1 MDFYSTRNK
10 SFRLSGE
17 QAVIAGIAPDGGLFL
32 PCELPRYGRE
42 ELERMKSLDYVS
54 LAAKVMAFF
63 FPGIGEQKLLAAC
76 REAYAPEKFGGEC
89 PVRLHELD
97 GNTVML
103 ELWHGPT
110 LAFKDMALQMLPHLL
125 SLSLEA
131 TGDGRRALILT
142 ATSGDT
148 GKAALEGFTNVPGT
162 QVAVFYP
169 AYGVSE
175 MQRLQMATHR
185 AKNVAVFA
193 IDGNFDDTQTA
204 VKRMFA
210 DSSLQKEASANGAFL
225 SSANSIN
232 VGRLIPQIVYYIYA
246 YLRLVSQGHI
256 TLGDAVDIAV
266 PTGNFGNILAAWL
279 AGRMG
284 IPVKTLICASN
295 RNNILTDFFRTGVYD
310 TRRPFYKTGS
320 PSMDILVSSNLER
333 LLFYLYGEDDGACA
347 DLMRQLSETG
357 CYRLSPQALQRA
369 QEMFFAACADDEQ
382 TIACIGKVWKSLGYC
397 VDPHTAVALCALS
410 QRSDSSLTLVASTAS
425 PYKFSST
432 VLRGLGQAPSQDEFE
447 NLERLA
453 GILHEQPPER
463 LRELRELPLRFDQ
476 VFSKERMPDLVR
488 GLFKN

>member
-1 MDFYSTRNK
+1 M
-10 SFRLSGE
+10 
-17 QAVIAGIAPDGGLFL
+17 
-32 PCELPRYGRE
+32 
-42 ELERMKSLDYVS
+42 
-54 LAAKVMAFF
+54 
-63 FPGIGEQKLLAAC
+63 
-76 REAYAPEKFGGEC
+76 
-89 PVRLHELD
+89 
-97 GNTVML
+97 
-103 ELWHGPT
+103 
-110 LAFKDMALQMLPHLL
+110 
-125 SLSLEA
+125 
-131 TGDGRRALILT
+131 
-142 ATSGDT
+142 
-148 GKAALEGFTNVPGT
+148 PGT

-246 YLRLVSQGHI
+246 YLRLVSQGRI

-369 QEMFFAACADDEQ
+369 QEMFFAPAPTTSRQLPASERCGRAWATASTRTPPWRCAPSPNAP
-382 TIACIGKVWKSLGYC
+382 TRALRLWPPRRRLTNFPPPCSVGSGKRPRKTNLKIWSVWPGFCTSSRPRDFGSFGSC
-397 VDPHTAVALCALS
+397 RFALTRFF
-410 QRSDSSLTLVASTAS
+410 QRSVCRISCAGSS
-425 PYKFSST
+425 K
-432 VLRGLGQAPSQDEFE
+432 
-447 NLERLA
+447 
-453 GILHEQPPER
+453 I
-463 LRELRELPLRFDQ
+463 
-476 VFSKERMPDLVR
+476 K
-488 GLFKN
+488 

>member
-1 MDFYSTRNK
+1 MEFYSTRNK
-10 SFRLSGE
+10 SYRLSGE

-32 PCELPRYGRE
+32 PCELPCYDGE
-42 ELERMKSLDYVS
+42 ELNRMKALDYPQ

-63 FPGIGEQKLLAAC
+63 FPGIGEQKLLQAC
-76 REAYAPEKFGGEC
+76 RKAYAPEKFGGEC
-89 PVRLHELD
+89 PVRLHGLD

-131 TGDGRRALILT
+131 AGDARRALILT

-148 GKAALEGFTNVPGT
+148 GKAALEGFTDVPGT

-185 AKNVAVFA
+185 AQNVAVFA
-193 IDGNFDDTQTA
+193 VDGNFDDTQTG
-204 VKRMFA
+204 VKRIFA
-210 DSSLQKEASANGAFL
+210 DAALREEAASKGVFL

-246 YLRLVSQGHI
+246 YLQLLSNGCVAP
-256 TLGDAVDIAV
+256 GDAIDIAV

-279 AGRMG
+279 AGKMG
-284 IPVKTLICASN
+284 IPVRTLICASN

-333 LLFYLYGEDDGACA
+333 LLFYLCEEDDEACA
-347 DLMRQLSETG
+347 GLMRQLAQTG
-357 CYRLSPQALQRA
+357 SYRLTPELLQKA
-369 QEMFFAACADDEQ
+369 QQQFFAACADDDQ
-382 TIACIGKVWKSLGYC
+382 TAACIGRVWEGFGYC

-410 QRSDSSLTLVASTAS
+410 QRPDTHFTLVASTAS

-432 VLRGLGQAPSQDEFE
+432 VLRGLGRRPSQDEFE
-447 NLERLA
+447 NLTLLA
-453 GILHEQPPER
+453 QFLQEKPPEQLSS
-463 LRELRELPLRFDQ
+463 LRSLPLRFEQ
-476 VFSKERMPDLVR
+476 VYARESMPDLVR